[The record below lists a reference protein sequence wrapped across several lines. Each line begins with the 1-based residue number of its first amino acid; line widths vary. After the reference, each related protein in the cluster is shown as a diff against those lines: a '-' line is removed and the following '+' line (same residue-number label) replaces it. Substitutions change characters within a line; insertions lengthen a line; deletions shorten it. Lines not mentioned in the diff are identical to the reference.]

1 MENNHFKKS
10 VISHKF
16 LAQERT
22 ILANE
27 RNTLAYIRTGFSA
40 FLLGIGLIKLFENE
54 MIVVYSGWGAIILG
68 LIFIFLG
75 LVYYPV
81 RKRKIKSY

>member
-1 MENNHFKKS
+1 MSIEVPHEA
-10 VISHKF
+10 IESHKR

-27 RNTLAYIRTGFSA
+27 RNTLAYIRTGFSS
-40 FLLGIGLIKLFENE
+40 FLLGFGLVEFLGDDIRFSYLGWGVIIFGGLLIATGLI
-54 MIVVYSGWGAIILG
+54 
-68 LIFIFLG
+68 
-75 LVYYPV
+75 YYPI

>member
-1 MENNHFKKS
+1 MEDNDFKKS
-10 VISHKF
+10 VVSHKL

-54 MIVVYSGWGAIILG
+54 KLVVYNGWGAIILG
-68 LIFIFLG
+68 LVFIVLG
-75 LVYYPV
+75 LVYYPI
-81 RKRKIKSY
+81 RKQKIKLH

>member
-1 MENNHFKKS
+1 MSIKVPHES
-10 VISHKF
+10 IESHKK

-27 RNTLAYIRTGFSA
+27 RNTLAYIRTGFSS
-40 FLLGIGLIKLFENE
+40 FLLGFGLIEFLGEDIRF
-54 MIVVYSGWGAIILG
+54 IYLGWGTIALGVILII
-68 LIFIFLG
+68 FG
-75 LVYYPV
+75 LVYYPL